1 MNIEIDGL
9 VTTLGFGY
17 YLLVYGIGIVA
28 MTLSVISFQFKKRV
42 TIILCNFLGQSSWI
56 AYFLLQGDV
65 TSAIAC
71 LLSAVMLAVF
81 AKSDKWAWATH
92 PLTIVAFIVM
102 ISGFSLLSFRGWTDI
117 FPLLAGVFA
126 VIANSRKNERS
137 LRIFSFFWSFLWL
150 MNSAFKFYPVALLN
164 DSLCTI
170 STVVALI
177 RYRKTDK
184 TRNEE
189 T

>member
-1 MNIEIDGL
+1 MKLSVETL
-9 VTTLGFGY
+9 ATTLGVGY
-17 YLLVYGIGIVA
+17 DILVYGIGLSA

-42 TIILCNFLGQSSWI
+42 TIILSNFLGQTAWI

-81 AKSDKWAWATH
+81 AKSDKWPWATH
-92 PLTIVAFIVM
+92 PLTIAVFLVSIT
-102 ISGFSLLSFRGWTDI
+102 GFSLLSFQGWTDV
-117 FPLLAGVFA
+117 FPLLAGAFA

-137 LRIFSFFWSFLWL
+137 LRIFSFFWSFFWL
-150 MNSAFKFYPVALLN
+150 MNSAFKFYPVALVN
-164 DSLCTI
+164 DLLCTI

-177 RYRKTDK
+177 RYRKSENK
-184 TRNEE
+184 PE
-189 T
+189 